1 MKWICWDFM
10 ALRAVNLLCSSTT
23 TNASCS
29 YRHIHY
35 SLPWGEP
42 DMILNYFC
50 LASSL
55 SSSSI
60 SPLSSWHLFFYLLL
74 YCFLIS
80 HIFLLSAFSPLRFF
94 LLDHLLYPYS
104 FFAIS
109 RTFLFLPSTISLP
122 PLLRNY
128 LPPSFSSLPSPS
140 LLFSTTTF
148 LLLSPLYHVLP
159 SSSPHHHLRP
169 SSSPQ
174 PPSSFFLLSTIS
186 FPPLLLT
193 TISFP
198 PLLHN
203 HLPPSF
209 SSPASPSL
217 LFFSPPYPSLFSSQR
232 VTASRGQAFFH
243 WEGTR
248 VLVRGEIETWRQCL

>member
-29 YRHIHY
+29 YRHTHY

-148 LLLSPLYHVLP
+148 LLLSPLYHLLP
-159 SSSPHHHLRP
+159 SSSPHHHLLP
-169 SSSPQ
+169 SSSSHHHILP
-174 PPSSFFLLSTIS
+174 FFLLSE
-186 FPPLLLT
+186 LRLAEAKL
-193 TISFP
+193 
-198 PLLHN
+198 
-203 HLPPSF
+203 
-209 SSPASPSL
+209 SSTEKELESL
-217 LFFSPPYPSLFSSQR
+217 SVERLKHGANVYRWDNSEEKHGGIINRDVY
-232 VTASRGQAFFH
+232 
-243 WEGTR
+243 WER
-248 VLVRGEIETWRQCL
+248 